1 VAAAGRVRGKGG
13 AEGKM
18 TLEIVP
24 VPVLRDNY
32 VWLMH
37 DPESG
42 ETVAVDPSVAEPV
55 LEAAAARGWTIS
67 QVWNTHWHPDHT
79 GGNDAIRAATS
90 CTITGPAEAEKVSKL
105 DRIVAGGDRARI
117 GGYEA
122 ELIDIPAHTAGHVC
136 FHLPEAQAAFT
147 GDTLFAMGCG
157 RLFEGDAAQMF
168 ANMQRL
174 AALPPETRVYC
185 GHEYTLANGEFAL
198 SVEPDNAAL
207 ARRVEEV
214 RAQRARGEVTLPTTI
229 ALERATNPF
238 MRAGSVEEL
247 AARRA
252 AKDAF

>member
-1 VAAAGRVRGKGG
+1 
-13 AEGKM
+13 M
-18 TLEIVP
+18 LEIVP

-32 VWLMH
+32 AWLMH
-37 DPESG
+37 DPASG

-79 GGNDAIRAATS
+79 GGNDAIRAATG
-90 CTITGPAEAEKVSKL
+90 CTITGPAEAERVAKL

-117 GGYEA
+117 GEIEA

-136 FHLPEAQAAFT
+136 FHLPEAEIAFT

-157 RLFEGDAAQMF
+157 RLFEGDAAMMY

-174 AALPPETRVYC
+174 AALPPETRIYC

-198 SVEPDNAAL
+198 TVEPDNATL
-207 ARRVEEV
+207 VRRVDEV
-214 RAQRARGEVTLPTTI
+214 RELRARGEVTLPTMI
-229 ALERATNPF
+229 ALEIATNPF
-238 MRAGSVEEL
+238 MRATSVEEL